1 MVLSHRYSA
10 YYDLLW
16 SRQHCNPH
24 YLLHTTTTH
33 IHVTRPQLS
42 SSLLCDVI
50 VNVSFYLPVLIEH
63 AALIMATAHEMRKSR
78 RDQLNPIE
86 VISVVASDG
95 CAAAA
100 ADLLFLWPTANIVL
114 VASCIYLP
122 WVSVCVWYCTCSSR
136 HAPLDDTG
144 CVCVLRPF
152 TRNPTEELH
161 FYHSNQFIW
170 FLWATL
176 HFFFFCSLNTRLLS
190 VHSNQVAVVPDDV

>member
-16 SRQHCNPH
+16 SRQHCKLHCKPH
-24 YLLHTTTTH
+24 YLLHTTTH

-42 SSLLCDVI
+42 SSLLLCDII
-50 VNVSFYLPVLIEH
+50 VNVSVYLPVLIEH

-100 ADLLFLWPTANIVL
+100 TALLFLWPTANIVL
-114 VASCIYLP
+114 VASCIYIFPECLC
-122 WVSVCVWYCTCSSR
+122 VSGTALALV
-136 HAPLDDTG
+136 DTH
-144 CVCVLRPF
+144 L
-152 TRNPTEELH
+152 
-161 FYHSNQFIW
+161 
-170 FLWATL
+170 
-176 HFFFFCSLNTRLLS
+176 
-190 VHSNQVAVVPDDV
+190 